1 VPGISYT
8 EARPHALVD
17 AMAWLGGL
25 RMNGSVRIL
34 GIPGSLRKASFN
46 RAALRAAAE
55 LLPPDAS
62 LEIFDLEG
70 IPPFS
75 EDDEQSLPPRV
86 AGLKARIR
94 EADAIL
100 IATPE
105 YNYSVPGVLKN
116 AIDWASRPYGD
127 SAWEG
132 KPVAIMGASVGA
144 TGTARAQY
152 HLRQTFVFLNMHP
165 LNRPEVM
172 ISNAAERF
180 DADGRL
186 VDPTS
191 RSRVERLL
199 AELVVWSRRLGKG
212 S

>member
-1 VPGISYT
+1 
-8 EARPHALVD
+8 
-17 AMAWLGGL
+17 
-25 RMNGSVRIL
+25 MNGSVRIL

-46 RAALRAAAE
+46 RAALRAAQE
-55 LLPPDAS
+55 LLPPDAN

-172 ISNAAERF
+172 ISNAAQRF